1 MKDDHD
7 IKRFLSALPSVN
19 TLLQHPVLVALSN
32 DHSRSFIT
40 ESVRSVL
47 KNVRSG
53 ILERS
58 KLPDDISEEA
68 LVQRVKSN
76 IGNRDIPAVRPVIN
90 ATGIVLHDAVG
101 SAMVKDVVRNA
112 MIEALRPGITDV
124 EARAEKVLC
133 EITSADAACVLH
145 SDLAALWV
153 AIDTFGRGMEVV
165 ISRSHMGAQGAIR
178 VMDLLDRCG
187 VHVVEVGATNKTH
200 LKDYRAALNDRTG
213 AIISMQPATYAFRGF
228 AQDVS
233 PEHLAVLSA
242 EYDVPVLYAAGLT
255 TLTSPPAS
263 SWQPA
268 LTVQKAVRSGVSIT
282 LTGSALTGA
291 PPCGIAIGQ
300 SALIYRMKQ
309 NPMAHFQGVGPEVYA
324 GIEAALQSFDVA
336 TAGLDQHT
344 AGRMI
349 LASPDDVK
357 ARAERLM
364 GLCSAELGHTAT
376 LDLIETTSHLTG
388 VRLPSESLPG
398 YGISMRPTTMEATA
412 LSKLF
417 YDHAPVLLTDFEGDR
432 VILDLRTVEDT
443 EVETLSSILTSVL
456 KNTCV

>member
-1 MKDDHD
+1 MKDYHD
-7 IKRFLSALPSVN
+7 IRRFLSALPSVN
-19 TLLQHPVLVALSN
+19 TLLQHPVLVALSG
-32 DHSRSFIT
+32 DRPRSFIT

-47 KNVRSG
+47 KEVRSG

-58 KLPDDISEEA
+58 ELPDDISEEV
-68 LVQRVKSN
+68 LVQRVKS
-76 IGNRDIPAVRPVIN
+76 DIENPDMPTIQPVIN
-90 ATGIVLHDAVG
+90 ATGIVLHDAVRG
-101 SAMVKDVVRNA
+101 GMVTDVVRNA
-112 MIEALRPGITDV
+112 MIEAQRPGITDV

-133 EITSADAACVLH
+133 EITGADAACLLH
-145 SDLAALWV
+145 SDLGALWV

-178 VMDLLDRCG
+178 MMDLFDRCG

-213 AIISMQPATYAFRGF
+213 AIISIRPATYAFRGF
-228 AQDVS
+228 AQDVA
-233 PEHLAVLSA
+233 PEHLAALSA

-268 LTVQKAVRSGVSIT
+268 LTVQKAVRSGVPIT
-282 LTGSALTGA
+282 LIGSALTGA

-300 SALIYRMKQ
+300 SAMIDRMKQ
-309 NPMAHFQGVGPEVYA
+309 NPMSHFQGVGPEVYA
-324 GIEAALQSFDVA
+324 GMEAALQSFDVA

-357 ARAERLM
+357 ARAEHLM
-364 GLCSAELGHTAT
+364 DLCCAELGHTPT
-376 LDLIETTSHLTG
+376 LGLIETTSHLTD
-388 VRLPSESLPG
+388 VRLPSESLSG
-398 YGISMRPTTMEATA
+398 YGISIRPATMEAA
-412 LSKLF
+412 SLSKLF
-417 YDHAPVLLTDFEGDR
+417 YDHSPILLTDFEGDR
-432 VILDLRTVEDT
+432 IILDLRTVEDT
-443 EVETLSSILTSVL
+443 EVETLSGIITSVL